1 MNIEI
6 TGAKKIYFSQI
17 IELLQVISDFYPNQK
32 NEEIIWESFINQKDV
47 YSFIALDCHASS
59 FEHKLVGFGSL
70 HLSRK
75 VRGGVIG
82 FIEDVAIL
90 ENYRGKGLGKLLLNK
105 LITKAKEESCYK
117 LVLESKEQNSVFY
130 QKVGFKKSG
139 CSMSLIL

>member
-17 IELLQVISDFYPNQK
+17 IKLLQVISDFYPNQK

-47 YSFIALDCHASS
+47 YSYIALDCHASS
-59 FEHKLVGFGSL
+59 FDNKLVGFGSL

>member
-6 TGAKKIYFSQI
+6 IAAKKIYFSQI
-17 IELLQVISDFYPNQK
+17 IKLLQIISDFYPNEK

-47 YSFIALDCHASS
+47 YSFIALDCHAES
-59 FEHKLVGFGSL
+59 FDKKLVGFGSL

-82 FIEDVAIL
+82 FIEDIAIL
-90 ENYRGKGLGKLLLNK
+90 ENYRRKGLGKLLLKK

-117 LVLESKEQNSVFY
+117 LVLECKEHNLLFY
-130 QKVGFKKSG
+130 QKIGFKKSG